1 MITTTLLREY
11 RYHRMAKFT
20 FWVLLYGIAIKVS
33 DLLQRQPG
41 GFLEFLF
48 WAAFIPCV
56 IYYLFR
62 LLGYVRH
69 RLLWRLSRRIL
80 VTYVFIA
87 IVPILLIL
95 TLVGLGVFIV
105 NGQLGAYLVSQK
117 LRNQYDE
124 LKQLNRAVVHSA
136 RPSATH
142 NSTQLIDEIER
153 FYTTGLIKH
162 TKNYPGLTIT
172 VWYGTEARS
181 FHLDGSPANPPVTIP
196 GWFHGDEFAGVVTD
210 NGKIHLRAIDRDVTP
225 RGSLTL
231 ILSMPVS
238 PQLLDKV
245 GMGVGPVTVY
255 TLEREP
261 AGTAQFPSNPSLPG
275 MQTPGRSQPRNVIQS
290 DSVPMPRQVAF
301 WDIPVYGASSVEPV
315 EWNGAPQQQRGSPTL
330 IGVNS
335 QASILT
341 RQLLNTLGEFSQVP
355 VVAFVVV
362 SIFLLVIELVA
373 LIIGI
378 QLTRSITTTV
388 DKLYAATEK
397 VKAGDFSHRIY
408 LPAHDQVSALG
419 EAFDNMTASVER
431 LLLESRE
438 KSRLDRELQIAREVQ
453 SQLFPQHTPDV
464 KGLQL
469 RGICKPARVVSGDYF
484 DFLPVGSRRMGL
496 ILGDISGKGISAAL
510 LMAAIQSSL
519 HALYYDFN
527 YSTASNGVPALSPA
541 EVVERLNRQVYDST
555 PVEKYATFF
564 FSIYD
569 EATRQL
575 TYTNAGHP
583 PPFLFRGHELLRLEE
598 GGTVVGLFKTMA
610 YRQGIVTLHPGDV
623 LLAFTDGMVEPEN
636 SFGEEF
642 GEQRLIEA
650 ARRGLQSPP
659 DILLDEIYRAVAEW
673 TGSPE
678 LQDDMT
684 MIYARAVES

>member
-20 FWVLLYGIAIKVS
+20 FWVLLYGLAIKLS
-33 DLLQRQPG
+33 DMLQRQPG

-95 TLVGLGVFIV
+95 ALVGLGVFII

-117 LRNQYDE
+117 LRIQFDE
-124 LKQLNRAVVHSA
+124 LKQLNRAVIHTAHHANPHHGAELV
-136 RPSATH
+136 
-142 NSTQLIDEIER
+142 DEIER
-153 FYTTGLIKH
+153 FYTTGLIRH
-162 TKNYPGLTIT
+162 TKSYPGLTIT
-172 VWYGTEARS
+172 VRYGTEVRA
-181 FHLDGSPANPPVTIP
+181 FHLDGTPAVPPATIP
-196 GWFHGDEFAGVVTD
+196 GWFHGAEFAGVVTD
-210 NGKIHLRAIDRDVTP
+210 HDTILLRAIDQDRTTHGP
-225 RGSLTL
+225 LTL

-238 PQLLDKV
+238 SQLLDKV
-245 GMGVGPVTVY
+245 GKGIGPVTVY
-255 TLEREP
+255 TLGREAS
-261 AGTAQFPSNPSLPG
+261 AGAQSATIRSLPG
-275 MQTPGRSQPRNVIQS
+275 LQKPAQSQPRNVIQS
-290 DSVPMPRQVAF
+290 RSVPMPRQVAF
-301 WDIPVYGASSVEPV
+301 WDIPVYGASSIEPV
-315 EWNGAPQQQRGSPTL
+315 EWNASPNQRRGDTTL

-335 QASILT
+335 QASMLT

-355 VVAFVVV
+355 VVAFIVV

-431 LLLESRE
+431 LLIESRE

-453 SQLFPQHTPDV
+453 AQLFPQSTPDV

-484 DFLPVGSRRMGL
+484 DFLPVGSRRMGVV
-496 ILGDISGKGISAAL
+496 LGDISGKGISAAL

-519 HALYYDFN
+519 HALYYDSN
-527 YSTASNGVPALSPA
+527 YSSAANGVPALSPG
-541 EVVERLNRQVYDST
+541 EVVERLNRQLYDST
-555 PVEKYATFF
+555 PAEKYATFF

-569 EATRQL
+569 EATREL

-583 PPFLFRGHELLRLEE
+583 PPFLFRGGELLRLEE

-610 YRQGIVTLHPGDV
+610 YRQGVIALRPGDV
-623 LLAFTDGMVEPEN
+623 LLAFTDGMTEPEN

-650 ARRGLQSPP
+650 ARRALQAPP
-659 DILLDEIYRAVAEW
+659 EILLDEIYRAVAEW
-673 TGSPE
+673 TGSPD

-684 MIYARAVES
+684 MIYARALES